1 MIDIYLTRT
10 ASSRANTWR
19 SEGRCGHRAVGRSLR
34 PPQPRTPRRWPA
46 PPPAPPTPAWH
57 QTRPH
62 PVHRDDGPHH
72 ADETVADRRYD
83 DW

>member
-1 MIDIYLTRT
+1 MTG
-10 ASSRANTWR
+10 AAARA
-19 SEGRCGHRAVGRSLR
+19 AD
-34 PPQPRTPRRWPA
+34 PRL
-46 PPPAPPTPAWH
+46 H

-83 DW
+83 D